1 MKGEPNAYQDFQV
14 KHEPQELGYDPGFP
28 IAINA
33 SESHNM
39 AGLHMVE
46 HVQVKSE
53 PAFLENDEP
62 KFNSLASDTLHP
74 ELQSP
79 GEERTTE
86 YLSSS
91 VFVECSTD
99 EDVGNQLSSNSDIN
113 STSGQMENTPNKNKK
128 GNKCKVTGCN
138 NRRKE
143 YFHQSNV
150 RSDSEVSE
158 DEESTLKR
166 KFSRTFHVL
175 PLDPISLFYGST
187 ILELEILKLLSM
199 LKFVRSFHRRL
210 Y

>member
-1 MKGEPNAYQDFQV
+1 MF
-14 KHEPQELGYDPGFP
+14 
-28 IAINA
+28 
-33 SESHNM
+33 
-39 AGLHMVE
+39 E

-79 GEERTTE
+79 GEERITE

-128 GNKCKVTGCN
+128 GNKCKVPGCN
-138 NRRKE
+138 KRMKQ
-143 YFHQSNV
+143 YSHQSNV
-150 RSDSEVSE
+150 RSDSEGSE

-199 LKFVRSFHRRL
+199 PKFAQIISQKIALIGLALKW
-210 Y
+210 

>member
-1 MKGEPNAYQDFQV
+1 MIADRNLLASQKSKLWLQSLVVKCYNFLSFRIISNLFLGCKDIFPMKEKPNTYHDFQV
-14 KHEPQELGYDPGFP
+14 KYEPQELGYDPGFS

-33 SESHNM
+33 SESDNEAVYQM
-39 AGLHMVE
+39 FE

-128 GNKCKVTGCN
+128 G
-138 NRRKE
+138 E
-143 YFHQSNV
+143 QMQSA
-150 RSDSEVSE
+150 
-158 DEESTLKR
+158 
-166 KFSRTFHVL
+166 
-175 PLDPISLFYGST
+175 
-187 ILELEILKLLSM
+187 
-199 LKFVRSFHRRL
+199 RL
-210 Y
+210 